1 MSKLLE
7 RAKVKRENAE
17 NSYKKIQLNDAYLDD
32 CCYNLQQ
39 AVEMT
44 LKYLVELSGQAY
56 VENHDL
62 RAQLNLLNRRNVSI
76 PSEQELRNMAETIN
90 NWETSS
96 RYKDSFT
103 ALIQDVDDVRFF
115 VDALIKEADSKTTV
129 NPLRPLSVFP
139 STKHTQ

>member
-17 NSYKKIQLNDAYLDD
+17 NSYRKIQQNDAYLDD

-44 LKYLVELSGQAY
+44 LKYLVEMTGQVY

-62 RAQLNLLNRRNVSI
+62 RAQMNLLDKAGVRLPYEN
-76 PSEQELRNMAETIN
+76 ELRNMASTIN
-90 NWETSS
+90 SWEASS
-96 RYKDSFT
+96 GCRNSVTALLQDIDCVKCYAD
-103 ALIQDVDDVRFF
+103 ALIQ
-115 VDALIKEADSKTTV
+115 EAEEKTTIKGSLGML
-129 NPLRPLSVFP
+129 NSFP
-139 STKHTQ
+139 DRKA

>member
-44 LKYLVELSGQAY
+44 LKYLFSG
-56 VENHDL
+56 
-62 RAQLNLLNRRNVSI
+62 
-76 PSEQELRNMAETIN
+76 
-90 NWETSS
+90 
-96 RYKDSFT
+96 
-103 ALIQDVDDVRFF
+103 
-115 VDALIKEADSKTTV
+115 IKWAVLCGK
-129 NPLRPLSVFP
+129 P
-139 STKHTQ
+139 